1 MSSGGDLQVAE
12 PMDVEQGERTDMP
25 AAELHGE
32 KQFYRNRWRISFVGE
47 IETRYRRY
55 CARRDRRYIRNLLNI
70 LILMYIGYGACDWLL
85 LQDQV
90 SAVWWVRYGIGLPC
104 LTLLWGLT
112 RLRHSERYIDK
123 LVVGGLVML
132 SVSTLAMVRVV
143 PVPVMDLYLSSV
155 LAIVMAG
162 LTITR
167 LRFWYSVFTGLVF
180 LLAVVILVPSIHEN
194 VRYLVYYILLSF
206 GVVVFCWAAQFT
218 SDRSSRREFLQKVI
232 IHRKNAQLRKVNLYL
247 RDLAEIDAL
256 TGIANR
262 RYFDAVLDEEW
273 RRARRRKY
281 NVALLMCDIDFFKSY
296 NDLLGHVQGD
306 VCIRDVAQ
314 CIRKLV
320 RRPGDL
326 VARYG
331 GEEFAV
337 ILPALDVHEAQ
348 KIAEA
353 VCQSVRDLNLPHPGS
368 GVRNVVTI
376 SVGVA
381 AMIPDGADLKQ
392 LITQAD
398 EALYQAKHQGRDRVC
413 SHSI

>member
-1 MSSGGDLQVAE
+1 MAE
-12 PMDVEQGERTDMP
+12 PKDVDPVDAMGVS
-25 AAELHGE
+25 AEKPLSEG
-32 KQFYRNRWRISFVGE
+32 QFYRNRWRISFVGE
-47 IETRYRRY
+47 VESRYRRY
-55 CARRDRRYIRNLLNI
+55 CARRDRRYIRNLLNV

-90 SAVWWVRYGIGLPC
+90 GSVWWVRYAVGLPFLLLFWS
-104 LTLLWGLT
+104 LTQ
-112 RLRHSERYIDK
+112 LRQSERYIDK
-123 LVVGGLVML
+123 LVVAVLVML
-132 SVSTLAMVRVV
+132 SVSTLVMVRLV

-155 LAIVMAG
+155 LAIMMAG

-167 LRFWYSVFTGLVF
+167 LRFWYSVFTGFVF
-180 LLAVVILVPSIHEN
+180 LLAVLVIIPPIHEN
-194 VRYLVYYILLSF
+194 TFYLVYYIVLSF
-206 GVVVFCWAAQFT
+206 GVIVFCWLAQFT
-218 SDRSSRREFLQKVI
+218 TDRSSRREFLQKVI
-232 IHRKNAQLRKVNLYL
+232 IHRKNAQLRKANLYL

-262 RYFDAVLDEEW
+262 RYFDAVLDGEW
-273 RRARRRKY
+273 RRARRRQY
-281 NVALLMCDIDFFKSY
+281 SVALLMCDIDFFKSY

-337 ILPALDVHEAQ
+337 ILPALDALEAR

-353 VCQSVRDLNLPHPGS
+353 VCESVRALQIPHPGS
-368 GVRNVVTI
+368 GMSNVVTI

-381 AMIPDGADLKQ
+381 AMVPDGADLKQ
-392 LITQAD
+392 LITLAD

-413 SHSI
+413 VHSS